1 MASEYSVNIRLN
13 TEQVKTD
20 LKSIK
25 TEIDKLGRVNLGTNQ
40 KTQRTEAQITKSKLA
55 QRVAMAE
62 TRRVGDLV
70 QKAADQGL
78 KVARAREAVDK
89 SSLLNSKKEF
99 KESKAVL
106 KLALDELKIQK
117 SISKEKAQQAA
128 LASKTASNNAKAMAG
143 GPFIS
148 TGIASSR
155 FGSVGQAGS
164 PRFIASR
171 AGMMQG
177 PADPPYAPGMFG
189 SSPIGGSRFMF
200 GSPAQ
205 VAFAGSGMGRS
216 SLRGNRFQ
224 YGSPAFFDAAAR
236 AGGQRSPIGGSRFTF
251 GSPAFNAAQGVG
263 ASRVPIGGRADL
275 VGSPANLLSI
285 GRQNAM
291 PVKGFESLVGS
302 PAYYEAQ
309 NKEILRIAKQNAV
322 PVRGFKHLVGSPE
335 YYKDQAKEVKKLL
348 AGGPTGF
355 TAAQYGPQAPPMN
368 IGAREDLNFRGNT
381 LLRGPAGTSIF
392 RRGNL
397 GRLLQ
402 ANKGPALQSAAIS
415 GAFPLLFGQGPLA
428 AAGGAIGGG
437 IGGGLG
443 GQMGGFAGGLIGTAV
458 VSGIQNAVAGVAELG
473 KACLLYT
480 SPSPRDL
487 STSRM
492 PSSA

>member
-13 TEQVKTD
+13 TAQVRKDLKDIKTD
-20 LKSIK
+20 
-25 TEIDKLGRVNLGTNQ
+25 IDKLGKVNLGTNQ
-40 KTQRTEAQITKSKLA
+40 KTQRTEAQILDSKRA
-55 QRVAMAE
+55 QQDMMSK
-62 TRRVGDLV
+62 TRRIGDLV
-70 QKAADQGL
+70 QKQADQGL
-78 KVARAREAVDK
+78 KVGRAQEAIEK
-89 SSLLNSKKEF
+89 AALLNQKKDFIGSE
-99 KESKAVL
+99 KLL
-106 KLALDELKIQK
+106 KVALNELKIQK
-117 SISKEKAQQAA
+117 AISKEIAQQAA
-128 LASKTASNNAKAMAG
+128 LKTKLSSGAARAAKA
-143 GPFIS
+143 PQIIDVS

-224 YGSPAFFDAAAR
+224 FKSPAFFDAAAR

-263 ASRVPIGGRADL
+263 APRVPIGGRADL

-309 NKEILRIAKQNAV
+309 NKEILRVAKQNAV
-322 PVRGFKHLVGSPE
+322 PLKGFKHLVGSPAYLE
-335 YYKDQAKEVKKLL
+335 DQAKKLKKLR
-348 AGGPTGF
+348 GGPTGF
-355 TAAQYGPQAPPMN
+355 RAAQYGPQQPMQGPMFPT
-368 IGAREDLNFRGNT
+368 GAAKPLNFD
-381 LLRGPAGTSIF
+381 S
-392 RRGNL
+392 
-397 GRLLQ
+397 
-402 ANKGPALQSAAIS
+402 
-415 GAFPLLFGQGPLA
+415 
-428 AAGGAIGGG
+428 
-437 IGGGLG
+437 
-443 GQMGGFAGGLIGTAV
+443 
-458 VSGIQNAVAGVAELG
+458 
-473 KACLLYT
+473 
-480 SPSPRDL
+480 
-487 STSRM
+487 
-492 PSSA
+492 